1 LFQEKTLATF
11 GKKYQMENSIR
22 FNISPRKGIFFSLV
36 FLTLGFLLFLFL
48 GVITTAIVTGN
59 WDLTQI
65 LSPTATTP
73 DGLISIRIMQMFQT
87 AGMFIFPAV
96 LIALLASK
104 KPLSFLGFKQAST
117 KQMLLAIAMMVILIP
132 GINLIAS
139 LNADIPVPDWMIQM
153 EKSAEELI
161 KRLLITDKFSIFTL
175 NLFMVAVLPA
185 IGEEL
190 FFRSILQKY
199 FIKLTNNNAWGIII
213 TSLIFSAIHMQF
225 LGFIPRFMLGVV
237 FGYLYLWTGSI
248 KVTMLVHF
256 VNNGLAVFLYYLIGT
271 GIAPMDIENIGEP
284 SQSWYLGVTSLI
296 FSGFLLWTLWNDR
309 VKDRV
314 QPAQTVEVL

>member
-1 LFQEKTLATF
+1 
-11 GKKYQMENSIR
+11 MENSIR

>member
-1 LFQEKTLATF
+1 
-11 GKKYQMENSIR
+11 MINHIR
-22 FNISPRKGIFFSLV
+22 SKITPQKGIIFSFV
-36 FLTLGFLLFLFL
+36 FLTLGFILFLFL
-48 GVITTAIVTGN
+48 GVITAGLITGN
-59 WDLTQI
+59 WDIAQI
-65 LSPTATTP
+65 LSPTSNATG
-73 DGLISIRIMQMFQT
+73 GLATIRILQMFQT
-87 AGMFIFPAV
+87 AGMFIFPAI

-104 KPLSFLGFKQAST
+104 KPLSFLGFNQVNAKH
-117 KQMLLAIAMMVILIP
+117 MLLAIAMMVILIP

-139 LNADIPVPDWMIQM
+139 LNADIPVPEWMIQM

-161 KRLLITDKFSIFTL
+161 KRLLITDKFSVFAL

-190 FFRSILQKY
+190 FFRSVLQKY
-199 FIKLTNNNAWGIII
+199 FIKLTNNNAAGIII

-225 LGFIPRFMLGVV
+225 LGFIPRFMLGII

-248 KVTMLVHF
+248 KVPMLVHF
-256 VNNGLAVFLYYLIGT
+256 VNNGLAVFLYYLVGL
-271 GIAPMDIENIGEP
+271 GFVPMDIENIGEP
-284 SQSWYLGVTSLI
+284 SQSWFLGIASII

-314 QPAQTVEVL
+314 LPDQTSEGL

>member
-1 LFQEKTLATF
+1 
-11 GKKYQMENSIR
+11 MENSIR

-284 SQSWYLGVTSLI
+284 SQSWYLGIVSLI
-296 FSGFLLWTLWNDR
+296 ASGFLLWALWSDR